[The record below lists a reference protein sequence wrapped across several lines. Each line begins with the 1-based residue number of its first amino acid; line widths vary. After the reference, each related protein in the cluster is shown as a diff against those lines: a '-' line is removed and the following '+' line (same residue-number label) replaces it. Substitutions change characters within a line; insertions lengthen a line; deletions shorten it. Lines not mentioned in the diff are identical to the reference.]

1 MNRREEEK
9 AKPATITTFPD
20 RRYGFLTARK
30 RRADKVES
38 VVFLRFSV
46 VGVARM

>member
-20 RRYGFLTARK
+20 RRYGFLTVRK
-30 RRADKVES
+30 LRADKDES
-38 VVFLRFSV
+38 VVFSRFSV
-46 VGVARM
+46 AGNGS